1 MDADGGV
8 SADFMAKLRWLDS
21 KNSQHELSIEKFF
34 DKLKDD
40 KHSSAASLRS
50 QCGSSYNANPSRS
63 SFYSV
68 RPNCKCPVLLII
80 RSLLLRFSL

>member
-1 MDADGGV
+1 
-8 SADFMAKLRWLDS
+8 MAKLRWLDS
-21 KNSQHELSIEKFF
+21 KNSQHELLTEKFLTKNEGAFF

-40 KHSSAASLRS
+40 KRSSAASLRS
-50 QCGSSYNANPSRS
+50 QHDSFYNANTSRS

-68 RPNCKCPVLLII
+68 RPDCKCPVLLII